1 MADTPEVPGRVRELA
16 AQFGAP
22 TPMRRG
28 SLAERYVKCSKP
40 GCRCAEDPAAR
51 HGPYYSLTR
60 GVGGRTRS
68 RWLAAE
74 QADARAPASRG
85 GPAVPRAGRGL
96 LGRLRS
102 LGRCPARRA
111 RGRPGGGPK
120 RGLRAA
126 FQAETVREVAALL
139 GPGVA
144 ATLDFEALEVACRRQ
159 ALALAARL
167 PGAST

>member
-16 AQFGAP
+16 ARFGAP

-28 SLAERYVKCSKP
+28 SLTERYVKCSKP

-74 QADARAPASRG
+74 QADLARRQVEAGQQFRARVEAYWAACEAWADAQLDAPAAPHPAAGQKGGSPRPSRRRRSARSRHSSD
-85 GPAVPRAGRGL
+85 PA
-96 LGRLRS
+96 
-102 LGRCPARRA
+102 
-111 RGRPGGGPK
+111 
-120 RGLRAA
+120 
-126 FQAETVREVAALL
+126 
-139 GPGVA
+139 
-144 ATLDFEALEVACRRQ
+144 
-159 ALALAARL
+159 
-167 PGAST
+167 